1 MAFHQRI
8 LHDIANGMS
17 YEDTDE
23 QRQAAW
29 DSAMLLKELN
39 PLMRR
44 LCLKIRNL
52 RRKGS
57 DKYLLSALERKR
69 DVSKKIADASVI
81 FRWSLM

>member
-8 LHDIANGMS
+8 LHDITNGVS

-52 RRKGS
+52 RRNGS
-57 DKYLLSALERKR
+57 DKYLLNALERKR
-69 DVSKKIADASVI
+69 VLSKKIADATAI
-81 FRWSLM
+81 FKWSLM

>member
-8 LHDIANGMS
+8 IETP

-23 QRQAAW
+23 QRQAVW
-29 DSAMLLKELN
+29 DAEMLLKDLN

-52 RRKGS
+52 RRNGK
-57 DKYLLSALERKR
+57 DIYLLRALERKR
-69 DVSKKIADASVI
+69 DVRKKIDTARAVLD
-81 FRWSLM
+81 WSLGRR